1 MELVLIA
8 CAILVLNYV
17 LTFIQLKYYRK
28 AMNDLIRKY
37 KGNDDYFLCSGQSR
51 KKFRAGSMA
60 MLIVDKD
67 YIIREC
73 QVMKGISILS
83 NFKKTDRYNGHH
95 IGEVL
100 EEIQEIY
107 GSLKENKVPA
117 KYSAMQKAA
126 ENALLTISK
135 DKSESAS

>member
-8 CAILVLNYV
+8 YAILVLNYV
-17 LTFIQLKYYRK
+17 LTFIQIKYYRK

-67 YIIREC
+67 YIVREC

-107 GSLKENKVPA
+107 GCLKEIRVP
-117 KYSAMQKAA
+117 
-126 ENALLTISK
+126 E
-135 DKSESAS
+135 